1 MKNIVKIL
9 FLLGILNQS
18 LLGEFSITYKL
29 DPDATTEF
37 NSTQDPPW
45 DAYYVVG
52 VTTIPVLLDGNES
65 NQTWLEHEAQLNPVF
80 KFNSSAITD
89 LFGTGSTVSTDARYA
104 ITSIPSEG
112 NTGNVTYK
120 EVILQTD
127 TNYQYS
133 GKPIVFNLYAFAS
146 NSGDYKGDTYQ
157 NGEVVMRYFPVLD
170 IEQVD
175 SQGIYIEALYKTDG
189 NWTKCNSSDMVI
201 DSAGIQYEDINGSNK
216 SQIWGDLNDTYP
228 VELTWN
234 AKQGLPN
241 FDGNIT
247 MRVQIKYGQ
256 SAFDTNSTSGSGG
269 S

>member
-1 MKNIVKIL
+1 MESVLVAFSGGVDSALVLKVAHEELGSRAVAFTAISPTFPPEEQEQAQKFSKELGVEH
-9 FLLGILNQS
+9 LLVDSYEIEQ
-18 LLGEFSITYKL
+18 
-29 DPDATTEF
+29 
-37 NSTQDPPW
+37 
-45 DAYYVVG
+45 
-52 VTTIPVLLDGNES
+52 
-65 NQTWLEHEAQLNPVF
+65 
-80 KFNSSAITD
+80 
-89 LFGTGSTVSTDARYA
+89 LFGTGSTASTDARYA
-104 ITSIPSEG
+104 ITSMPSEG

-120 EVILQTD
+120 EVTLETD

-133 GKPIVFNLYAFAS
+133 GKPIIFQLDAWAS
-146 NSGDYKGDTYQ
+146 HSGDYKGDSYQ

-175 SQGIYIEALYKTDG
+175 NQGIYIEALYKTDG
-189 NWTKCNSSDMVI
+189 NWTKCKSSDMVI

-247 MRVQIKYGQ
+247 MRVRIKYGTA
-256 SAFDTNSTSGSGG
+256 AFDTNSTSGSGG